1 MNYYKANHLWPP
13 SQVKNFASLS
23 SSPIMFPIRIIS
35 PPSKSDLLSDTSLCS
50 LVHTRRVHPWTPE
63 WSCYFSFLNFFESV
77 NLATLLPSLFPI
89 TCLSK
94 SPGPSSL
101 LIFPQLEIADQT
113 PDAIQPCPLFSL
125 WVEVLSEVYAWGDLP
140 WEEKVR
146 QHEPGNRKVSIE
158 HLEG

>member
-1 MNYYKANHLWPP
+1 MPAFPVAP
-13 SQVKNFASLS
+13 SCS
-23 SSPIMFPIRIIS
+23 PIRIIS

-125 WVEVLSEVYAWGDLP
+125 WVEVLSEQSLP
-140 WEEKVR
+140 GR
-146 QHEPGNRKVSIE
+146 QPHPPLPRKNGSKKSFPSQAENWKMSCLVC
-158 HLEG
+158 LD